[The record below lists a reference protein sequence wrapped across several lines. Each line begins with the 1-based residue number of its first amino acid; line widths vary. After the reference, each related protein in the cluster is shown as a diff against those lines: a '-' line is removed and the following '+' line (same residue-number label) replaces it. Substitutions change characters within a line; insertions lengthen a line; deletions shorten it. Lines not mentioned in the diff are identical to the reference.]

1 MTADDPALSPAEE
14 AAVRARLAEA
24 RHTDPVPDHV
34 VARLDGVLADLAAE
48 RTPDRTADRRE
59 QDDASL
65 APVVPL
71 ASRRRRALS
80 TGLVAAAAVVAL
92 GVALPQVLDSTGGSD
107 SASSGSAADSGGS
120 VAEAG
125 PGQGD
130 DAGDDSDGAAAGSA
144 PSELAEGDGAA
155 SSERAGSAFAAPL
168 ALRSDEALRPAVRP
182 LARQG
187 AVTAYDASP
196 GCVLD
201 VGAGDRVDATWNG
214 LPAVVVLRPVEEGR
228 QDVEVFV
235 CGSDEVV
242 ASTTLRA
249 P

>member
-34 VARLDGVLADLAAE
+34 VARLDAVLADLTAE
-48 RTPDRTADRRE
+48 RTADPTAEPSADRGP
-59 QDDASL
+59 DDAPV

-71 ASRRRRALS
+71 ASRRRRALA

-120 VAEAG
+120 VAETG

-130 DAGDDSDGAAAGSA
+130 DSDDAAAGSA

-155 SSERAGSAFAAPL
+155 SSERSGSAFAAPL

-182 LARQG
+182 LARPG
-187 AVTAYDASP
+187 AVAAYDTSP

-201 VGAGDRVDATWNG
+201 VGDGDRVDATWDG

-235 CGSDEVV
+235 CGSDEAV

>member
-34 VARLDGVLADLAAE
+34 VARLDGVLADLTAE
-48 RTPDRTADRRE
+48 RTAEPAADRRE
-59 QDDASL
+59 QDDAPV

-120 VAEAG
+120 VAESG

-130 DAGDDSDGAAAGSA
+130 DSDDAAAGSA
-144 PSELAEGDGAA
+144 PSELAESPGA
-155 SSERAGSAFAAPL
+155 SSERTGSAFVAPL

-182 LARQG
+182 LARPG

-201 VGAGDRVDATWNG
+201 VGAGERVDATWDG

>member
-24 RHTDPVPDHV
+24 RHTDPVPEHV
-34 VARLDGVLADLAAE
+34 VARLDAVLADLTAE
-48 RTPDRTADRRE
+48 RRAPDGPPV
-59 QDDASL
+59 

-71 ASRRRRALS
+71 SSAPARRRRALA
-80 TGLVAAAAVVAL
+80 TGLVAAAAVVAF

-125 PGQGD
+125 PGQ
-130 DAGDDSDGAAAGSA
+130 ADDSDDAAAGSA
-144 PSELAEGDGAA
+144 PSELSEGDGAA

-201 VGAGDRVDATWNG
+201 VGAGDRVDATWDG

-235 CGSDEVV
+235 CGSGEVV

>member
-34 VARLDGVLADLAAE
+34 VARLDAVLADLTAE
-48 RTPDRTADRRE
+48 RAEPSADRRE
-59 QDDASL
+59 QDDSPV

-71 ASRRRRALS
+71 ASRRRRALA

-92 GVALPQVLDSTGGSD
+92 GVALPQVLDSTGESD

-120 VAEAG
+120 VAEDG

-130 DAGDDSDGAAAGSA
+130 DSDDAAAGSA
-144 PSELAEGDGAA
+144 PSELAEGGVA
-155 SSERAGSAFAAPL
+155 SSERSGSAFAAPL

-182 LARQG
+182 LAGQR

-201 VGAGDRVDATWNG
+201 VGDGDRVDATWDG

>member
-1 MTADDPALSPAEE
+1 M
-14 AAVRARLAEA
+14 
-24 RHTDPVPDHV
+24 
-34 VARLDGVLADLAAE
+34 
-48 RTPDRTADRRE
+48 
-59 QDDASL
+59 
-65 APVVPL
+65 
-71 ASRRRRALS
+71 
-80 TGLVAAAAVVAL
+80 AL

-130 DAGDDSDGAAAGSA
+130 DAGDESDGAAAGSA

-155 SSERAGSAFAAPL
+155 SSERTGSAFAAPL
-168 ALRSDEALRPAVRP
+168 VLRSDEALRPAVRP

-201 VGAGDRVDATWNG
+201 VGAGDRVDATWDG

>member
-24 RHTDPVPDHV
+24 RHTEPVPDHV
-34 VARLDGVLADLAAE
+34 VARLDAVLADLTA
-48 RTPDRTADRRE
+48 DRTADPAADRRRP
-59 QDDASL
+59 DDAPV

-107 SASSGSAADSGGS
+107 AGTSASTADNGGS
-120 VAEAG
+120 VAEPG
-125 PGQGD
+125 PGAGD
-130 DAGDDSDGAAAGSA
+130 DAGGGSDGAAAEAA
-144 PSELAEGDGAA
+144 PSELAESPGAG
-155 SSERAGSAFAAPL
+155 SERSGSAFVAPL
-168 ALRSDEALRPAVRP
+168 ALGSDEALRPAVRP
-182 LARQG
+182 LARQA

-201 VGAGDRVDATWNG
+201 VGAGDRVDATWDG
-214 LPAVVVLRPVEEGR
+214 LPAVVVLRPAAAGR
-228 QDVEVFV
+228 RLVEVYV

-242 ASTTLRA
+242 GSTTVRV